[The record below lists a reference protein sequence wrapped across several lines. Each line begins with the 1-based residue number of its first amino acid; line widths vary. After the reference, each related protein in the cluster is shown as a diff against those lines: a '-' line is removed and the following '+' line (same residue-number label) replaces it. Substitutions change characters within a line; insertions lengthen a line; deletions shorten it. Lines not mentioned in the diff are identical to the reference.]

1 MCPTPIGPG
10 QWDVYHVRGETT
22 RGGNVTARKV
32 VDEDDVLLRGVTV
45 GRQLELLEDRIRLK
59 RRSPMGLVLHGLKD
73 SKEILI
79 SQITSVQ
86 YKKAGLMFNGYIQ
99 FAFMGGTESR
109 GGVFL
114 VCPSA

>member
-1 MCPTPIGPG
+1 
-10 QWDVYHVRGETT
+10 
-22 RGGNVTARKV
+22 
-32 VDEDDVLLRGVTV
+32 
-45 GRQLELLEDRIRLK
+45 
-59 RRSPMGLVLHGLKD
+59 MGLVLHELKG
-73 SKEILI
+73 SKEIPI